1 MHRISAGAMAR
12 HIPVDLLSP
21 IYSCVGAMPL
31 FPVVPSDLLLKP
43 VVPAVRFFGWIAL
56 RPKGHGPPV
65 LWKGLAQIQFAVGL
79 NLDLQASRQA
89 YYGSHEMISRR

>member
-31 FPVVPSDLLLKP
+31 FRSYHRICCSSRLYPLSGSS
-43 VVPAVRFFGWIAL
+43 AGSRFDQ
-56 RPKGHGPPV
+56 KGMGHRFYG
-65 LWKGLAQIQFAVGL
+65 KGLRKYSMPSA
-79 NLDLQASRQA
+79 
-89 YYGSHEMISRR
+89 